1 MKAFVRAFP
10 LALVA
15 CLAATVTMAQSTEEH
30 TCVAKTVDSV
40 STVVTAPAT
49 TTTADSTTT
58 RITATATAD
67 PTAVP
72 TAPPCKELP
81 DAPTPKIAVD
91 AQSSQES
98 TSAATATEVT
108 ETGTFSSSMAPK
120 FDPQAESSSTHKPHI
135 HWGPL
140 IGEEMLWISFMHA
153 ERLTLEEKT
162 RAQLGGPFFKDYGY
176 ILHHVDLSTWSDG
189 GRWTTN
195 NIYHPA
201 EGAIFAFI
209 YKRNDDSAKYLE
221 FNDPG
226 YWKQIP
232 KAFAVSAIF
241 STEFEIGPESE
252 ATIGHVGLTKDAR
265 GSNGTGWTDFVMTP
279 FGGVGMMIG
288 EDAADKYITK
298 RLENHIHS
306 RPLIDTVR
314 ILTNPTRS
322 MANVFSFQRP
332 WHRDTRN

>member
-1 MKAFVRAFP
+1 MKAIFRAIP
-10 LALVA
+10 LAVVA
-15 CLAATVTMAQSTEEH
+15 CLAASVAIAQSADQPNCAPSTIS
-30 TCVAKTVDSV
+30 TAVTV
-40 STVVTAPAT
+40 PA
-49 TTTADSTTT
+49 AE
-58 RITATATAD
+58 ATPAAS
-67 PTAVP
+67 TAVP
-72 TAPPCKELP
+72 TAATTAASTAQPCKELP
-81 DAPTPKIAVD
+81 DAPKPQIPVD
-91 AQSSQES
+91 ASYSQES
-98 TSAATATEVT
+98 TSADTTADTADQA
-108 ETGTFSSSMAPK
+108 GTSSSSLAPK
-120 FDPQAESSSTHKPHI
+120 FDPQTQSSSTHKPHI
-135 HWGPL
+135 HWGPM

-162 RAQLGGPFFKDYGY
+162 RSQLGGPFFKDYDY

-232 KAFAVSAIF
+232 KAFAVSAVF

-252 ATIGHVGLTKDAR
+252 ATIGHVGLTKDYR

-298 RLENHIHS
+298 RLEGHFHS
-306 RPLIDTVR
+306 RPVIDTIR